1 MTGRTIMRAFLL
13 SLLWLVAGPALAQEK
28 LVGTNMDVRTILEF
42 KVADAAIQ
50 KLLPPGFEANPATS
64 GPSAGAN
71 LRVTFV
77 DQMAAH
83 DAAGKPTPP
92 VRNLIF
98 GIPVRKPGSESS
110 GLMIFAGLSPA
121 AGGPYGAS
129 LKATSVVERKVRH
142 EAGGNSMIDESWE
155 FKGDDGSSTTLQTQY
170 LRGVATRGKGELR
183 VYSQLK
189 PEFFRIYRFEQ
200 GVDVVRGAGTGPER
214 LQKVTFKA
222 AGEKLSPLFDGTE
235 QLISMTSVPW
245 YQREIYLPGS

>member
-1 MTGRTIMRAFLL
+1 MRAFLL
-13 SLLWLVAGPALAQEK
+13 SLLWLLAGPALAQEK
-28 LVGTNMDVRTILEF
+28 LVGTNMDVRTILNF

-50 KLLPPGFEANPATS
+50 KLLPPGWEANPATS

-98 GIPVRKPGSESS
+98 GIPVRKPGSEGG

-129 LKATSVVERKVRH
+129 LKATNVVERKVRH
-142 EAGGNSMIDESWE
+142 SPA
-155 FKGDDGSSTTLQTQY
+155 
-170 LRGVATRGKGELR
+170 ATRSL
-183 VYSQLK
+183 
-189 PEFFRIYRFEQ
+189 
-200 GVDVVRGAGTGPER
+200 
-214 LQKVTFKA
+214 
-222 AGEKLSPLFDGTE
+222 
-235 QLISMTSVPW
+235 TS
-245 YQREIYLPGS
+245 PGSTRRTTVPRPRCKSNTCAGSPRARRGSCASIRNQSPSSSASTASSRASMWCAAPAPDRNGCKRSPSRRPARNFRRCLTARSN